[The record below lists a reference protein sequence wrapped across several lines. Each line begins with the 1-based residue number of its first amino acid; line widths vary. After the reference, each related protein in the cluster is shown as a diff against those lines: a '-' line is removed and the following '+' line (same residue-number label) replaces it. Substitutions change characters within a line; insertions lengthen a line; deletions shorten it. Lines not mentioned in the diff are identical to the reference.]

1 MSEFGDILRERIVE
15 IETHLRFISD
25 LEASAVGRGT
35 GVRTAPV
42 ESEPINILKSG
53 FLVHLYNVVEAVMEK
68 VLEEVAVA
76 AKVHTPREWCDGLI
90 QEWALGRVNLSRDL
104 SVKDAETRFVGLVQE
119 AIDRTA
125 MTKLNIRRQSGNWS
139 HVEMIKLAN
148 SLSCPLAVA
157 DPVRVAACEIVFE
170 DGMAPMKYLRHK
182 RNRLAHGN
190 ESFLSGAQHL
200 PAARLAALRDPVVAY
215 MLEIVASFDQ
225 YIEVKG
231 FLYPRAP

>member
-1 MSEFGDILRERIVE
+1 MSEFGEILRERIVE
-15 IETHLRFISD
+15 IETHLTFIAD

-42 ESEPINILKSG
+42 DSEPVNILKSG

-76 AKVHTPREWCDGLI
+76 ARVHTPKEWCDGLLR
-90 QEWALGRVNLSRDL
+90 EWALGRVNLSRDL
-104 SVKDAETRFVGLVQE
+104 SVHDAETRFVGLVQE
-119 AIDRTA
+119 AIDRLAT
-125 MTKLNIRRQSGNWS
+125 TQLRIRRRSGNWS
-139 HVEMIKLAN
+139 NDEVVELAA
-148 SLSCPLAVA
+148 SLACPLTVA
-157 DPVRVAACEIVFE
+157 DPVRLAACESVFE

-200 PAARLAALRDPVVAY
+200 PATRLADLRDPVVAY
-215 MLEIVASFDQ
+215 MLSVVESFDQ
-225 YIEVKG
+225 YIVTKG
-231 FLYPRAP
+231 FLHPMAP